1 MGKIGRPQK
10 KGLDY
15 YSFDTTFFEDV
26 KIRKIVRDCQGG
38 NGIIVYIY
46 FKTQI
51 YKNGY
56 YMELDDEWYT
66 WASLDLAYPEDFV
79 VQCIEYM
86 TKIELFDREL
96 YEKHK
101 ILTSRDVQKQYFYI
115 CQLNKR
121 KKPSTSL
128 PYLLIELPKEE
139 TDFDQSETDFTPEE
153 IKDCKQIIKMIFT
166 PKEND
171 YTPKE
176 TDFTP
181 AEINF
186 EQSESPQIK
195 LNERKEKERKDI
207 ESSLRSDSPSS
218 ARQTTDRVY
227 GENIVDCGS
236 NDKLNLLAFQEFF
249 NSEIE
254 KNQARIH
261 KVTQI
266 TPARSK
272 LLADRVKEHGKEA
285 LAVVVIKAARS
296 PFLNGATEKPFVAN
310 FEWLFKPNNY
320 VKVLEGCYDKPS
332 KISAQKLSAA
342 QSWTRCLQDLCNAV
356 GDDESRQIFSH
367 VCFLK
372 FDADTSELHI
382 QVPKKEIYD
391 YMEHNLVKTMSRIL
405 PKYFGH
411 NVQLKYHL
419 PKNSTSIDPN

>member
-186 EQSESPQIK
+186 EQSESRQIK
-195 LNERKEKERKDI
+195 LNERKEKERYRI
-207 ESSLRSDSPSS
+207 FTSFRFSVVCSSDDRS
-218 ARQTTDRVY
+218 
-227 GENIVDCGS
+227 C
-236 NDKLNLLAFQEFF
+236 LW
-249 NSEIE
+249 
-254 KNQARIH
+254 
-261 KVTQI
+261 
-266 TPARSK
+266 
-272 LLADRVKEHGKEA
+272 GKY
-285 LAVVVIKAARS
+285 S
-296 PFLNGATEKPFVAN
+296 
-310 FEWLFKPNNY
+310 
-320 VKVLEGCYDKPS
+320 
-332 KISAQKLSAA
+332 
-342 QSWTRCLQDLCNAV
+342 
-356 GDDESRQIFSH
+356 
-367 VCFLK
+367 
-372 FDADTSELHI
+372 
-382 QVPKKEIYD
+382 
-391 YMEHNLVKTMSRIL
+391 
-405 PKYFGH
+405 
-411 NVQLKYHL
+411 
-419 PKNSTSIDPN
+419 